1 MMVHNMT
8 PKILIVGTVPYN
20 KRSTSR
26 AFESYFHG
34 YDKSCLAQIFSN
46 TKKPA
51 KGHCESL
58 YQITDQRMVLRRL
71 KPKLDTGVIFHDR
84 ELEPEWED
92 NSLEVGSA
100 AFETMYRIGSRKSP
114 LIYLARGLVWNKKF
128 WCTEKL
134 NRWLDDFRP
143 DCVFLAFSD
152 DFFIPQ
158 IALYAAQRFR
168 IPIVSCI
175 GDDYYFNDRFSFS
188 PLYHL
193 YRTLYKKLIRKVFA
207 HGGSAIYISDKIR
220 DKYNTEF
227 GLNGETVYLTS
238 DLKRR
243 AFAPVL
249 PSPRFAYFGNIG
261 LGRYRSL
268 YEIGEALHRI
278 SPDYRLDIYSNQAEP
293 EAKKLFDACQAIRF
307 RGSIPYAEVQ
317 KQIGENDVFIIV
329 EGFEAADINA
339 VRYSLSTKA
348 ADALASGAH
357 ILVYGSEDA
366 GVVSYMAS
374 TGAAVMCTDKK
385 TLSACIRQLLT
396 DPARQKQR
404 YDNAVLATE
413 RNHNLNS
420 STEIFRRVVSE
431 AIRNYEKT

>member
-1 MMVHNMT
+1 MT

-34 YDKSCLAQIFSN
+34 YDKTCLAQIFSN

-51 KGHCESL
+51 KGHCETL

-71 KPKLDTGVIFHDR
+71 KPKLDTGVIFWDA
-84 ELEPEWED
+84 ELEDEWED
-92 NSLEVGSA
+92 NSLEVNSA
-100 AFETMYRIGSRKSP
+100 AFEKMYRIGAKKSP
-114 LIYLARGLVWNKKF
+114 LIYLLRGLVWDKKY

-134 NRWLDDFRP
+134 NCWLDEFRP

-158 IALYAAQRFR
+158 IALYAARRFR

-175 GDDYYFNDRFSFS
+175 GDDYYFNDRFSIS

-193 YRTLYKKLIRKVFA
+193 YRGLYKKLIRRVFA

-220 DKYNTEF
+220 DKYNGEF
-227 GLNGETVYLTS
+227 GLDGETVYLTS

-243 AFAPVL
+243 AFAPMPAL
-249 PSPRFAYFGNIG
+249 PRFAYFGNIG

-268 YEIGEALHRI
+268 YEIGQALREL
-278 SPDYRLDIYSNQAEP
+278 SPDYRLEIFSNQVEP
-293 EAKKLFDACQAIRF
+293 EAKKLFDSCPAIRF

-317 KQIGENDVFIIV
+317 RQIGENDVFIIV
-329 EGFEAADINA
+329 EGFEEADLNA

-348 ADALASGAH
+348 ADALASGAN
-357 ILVYGSEDA
+357 ILVYGSEEA

-374 TGAAVMCTDKK
+374 TGAAVVCTDKEEL
-385 TLSACIRQLLT
+385 TDCIRQLFQ
-396 DPARQKQR
+396 DPLQQRQR
-404 YDNAVLATE
+404 YDRAIMATE
-413 RNHNLNS
+413 HNHNLDS
-420 STEIFRRVVSE
+420 STEIFRTVVAE
-431 AIRNYEKT
+431 AIKDYEKT

>member
-1 MMVHNMT
+1 MM

-34 YDKSCLAQIFSN
+34 YDRECLAQIFSN
-46 TKKPA
+46 TKKPT
-51 KGHCESL
+51 KGHCQTL

-71 KPKLDTGVIFHDR
+71 KPNLDTGVIYQDS

-92 NSLEVGSA
+92 NSLEVNSS
-100 AFETMYRIGSRKSP
+100 AFETLYRIGTRKSP
-114 LIYLARGLVWNKKF
+114 LIYLARGIVWRKKY

-158 IALYAAQRFR
+158 IALYVANRYQ

-175 GDDYYFNDRFSFS
+175 GDDYYFNDRFSVS

-193 YRTLYKKLIRKVFA
+193 YRGLYKGLIRRVFA

-220 DKYNTEF
+220 DKYNGEF
-227 GLNGETVYLTS
+227 GLNGQTVYLTS
-238 DLKRR
+238 ELERR
-243 AFAPVL
+243 AFVPAPEH
-249 PSPRFAYFGNIG
+249 PKFAYFGNIG

-268 YEIGEALHRI
+268 YEIGMVLGQI
-278 SPDYRLDIYSNQAEP
+278 SPDYCLDIYSNQAEP
-293 EAKKLFDACQAIRF
+293 EAKKLFDSCPSIRF

-317 KQIGENDVFIIV
+317 RQIGKNDVFIIV
-329 EGFEAADINA
+329 EGFEAQDVNA

-348 ADALASGAH
+348 ADALASGAN

-366 GVVSYMAS
+366 GVVSYMAQ
-374 TGAAVMCTDKK
+374 TGAAVVCTDKAK
-385 TLSACIRQLLT
+385 LADSIRLLLE
-396 DPARQKQR
+396 DAKQQKLR
-404 YDNAVLATE
+404 YDHAVRVTAK
-413 RNHNLNS
+413 NHNLDS
-420 STEIFRRVVSE
+420 STEIFRKVVSE
-431 AIRNYEKT
+431 AIKNYGKE